1 MPNSQVSTSQ
11 AEYFKN
17 VDWYE
22 AHHDEILEQ
31 YLGQWVAIMDQQVVG
46 SADDGFEL
54 IAKLKADGIRPDK
67 PRNRLPSTVASPFG
81 WGFRTKLHRSRY

>member
-1 MPNSQVSTSQ
+1 MANLRVSTNQ

-22 AHHDEILEQ
+22 AYHDEILEQ
-31 YLGQWVAIMDQQVVG
+31 YLGQWAAVLDQQVVE

-54 IAKLKADGIRPDK
+54 IAQLKADGIRPDK
-67 PRNRLPSTVASPFG
+67 PLVQHMTIGPRNWV
-81 WGFRTKLHRSRY
+81 Y